1 MIRPH
6 IYTIVALIVT
16 VVVGGTL
23 VLTHQDRSNSANT
36 VSSNGSSAKPAFD
49 KKQYSLSDPA
59 SIWVVVNKSRALSQ
73 MDYTPAKLTVPPM
86 PLRLAYA
93 NEEMQVSSQMEADL
107 NSLVSSARGEDL
119 ELMLASGYRSNALQA
134 TVYSAEVK
142 ANGQAGAD
150 RESARPGY
158 SEHQTGLAAD
168 IEPVNRQCELQVC
181 FADLAEGKW
190 LAANAYKYGF
200 IIRYPK
206 DKSSVTGYN
215 YEPWHIRYVGK
226 ALASE
231 MHSKSIATLEEFFGL
246 PAAPNYPN

>member
-1 MIRPH
+1 MIRPRKH
-6 IYTIVALIVT
+6 ITVALAVIFVAG
-16 VVVGGTL
+16 VGL
-23 VLTHQDRSNSANT
+23 VLANLITDNSKDYSSGSNTTKAS
-36 VSSNGSSAKPAFD
+36 FD
-49 KKQYSLSDPA
+49 KSQYSLSDPA

-73 MDYTPAKLTVPPM
+73 LDYVPAKLSVPPM
-86 PLRLAYA
+86 ALRLAFG
-93 NEEMQVSSQMEADL
+93 NEEMQVSSQMEAAL
-107 NSLVSSARGEDL
+107 NDLVSGARDDDL
-119 ELMLASGYRSNALQA
+119 ELMLVSGYRSNALQA

-142 ANGQAGAD
+142 ANGQVEAD
-150 RESARPGY
+150 KESARPGY

-206 DKSSVTGYN
+206 DKSSITGYT

-226 ALASE
+226 ALAGE
-231 MHSKSIATLEEFFGL
+231 MHDKSIDTLEEFFGL
-246 PAAPNYPN
+246 PPAPNYAN